1 MNNKIKYILLTYLLF
16 HFNFLIKAQDAANM
30 TLPNSPAFSILDFEP
45 SAVMKPTNTKDFAAD
60 ILNSFDKKGNLMM
73 NLGMEVSPYWL
84 KSNHL
89 LSRENYL
96 NPSIGQCFIQSL
108 NISAATVKDSAKGE
122 SKLGL
127 GFRFKLVN
135 GKPLEDL
142 AIKENELK
150 AEQSIIAAIATTKAL
165 IGVTITTKAQAIS
178 FISTTLKGLNYSS
191 KIVNQF
197 VTDAQKQA
205 ALFSDDNAGINSFIE
220 SLIDIRTN
228 ADGTLIKQVAELSKK
243 RIGFILEFAGASSFI
258 TTVNTE
264 PVEKIG
270 LWINASNYT
279 SQSSSWTATG
289 RYLFTSKDSVISSAD
304 FGISYLKEMS
314 NINLSVEG
322 VARWYR
328 MDIPDININNQHI
341 TRVEQGFTYRIAVSG
356 SYKIASN
363 ISLNLSFGKNF
374 DSPLVANYNFF
385 SIFGINYSLYKPE
398 KINLAN

>member
-1 MNNKIKYILLTYLLF
+1 MTNKIKYVFLFSYLLC
-16 HFNFLIKAQDAANM
+16 FNFIIKAQEDAKT
-30 TLPNSPAFSILDFEP
+30 TLPSSPAFSILDFEP
-45 SAVMKPTNTKDFAAD
+45 SAVMRPTNTKDLAAD
-60 ILNSFDKKGNLMM
+60 VLNSFDKKGNLMM

-89 LSRENYL
+89 LTRENYL
-96 NPSIGQCFIQSL
+96 NPTLGQCFIQSL

-142 AIKENELK
+142 TVKENELK

-178 FISTTLKGLNYSS
+178 FISTTLKGLNYST
-191 KIVNQF
+191 KIINQF
-197 VTDAQKQA
+197 VVDAQKQA
-205 ALFSDDNAGINSFIE
+205 ALFSDDNAGISSFIE

-243 RIGFILEFAGASSFI
+243 RIGFILEIAGASSFI
-258 TTVNTE
+258 TNVNAE

-289 RYLFTSKDSVISSAD
+289 RYLFTGKDSAISNAD
-304 FGISYLKEMS
+304 LGISYLKEMS
-314 NINLSVEG
+314 SFNISVEAL
-322 VARWYR
+322 ARWYR
-328 MDIPDININNQHI
+328 MDIPDFNLNNQPI
-341 TRVEQGFTYRIAVSG
+341 TRVEQGFTYRVAVSG
-356 SYKIASN
+356 SYKIANN

-374 DSPLVANYNFF
+374 DSPLAVNYSFF